1 MRQAKTAEDRTSD
14 LISTAQELLNTA
26 SGLNAEA
33 KRVLRSE
40 NLYSLQDM
48 RSLASALRTR
58 RLRIQAF
65 TEVHVEQIH
74 DLGFQGLLDHLYRQA
89 GSLGTL
95 LAVTQN
101 RIAEQ

>member
-40 NLYSLQDM
+40 NRYTVQDL
-48 RSLASALRTR
+48 RLLASALRTR

-74 DLGFQGLLDHLYRQA
+74 DIGYQGLLDHLYRQA
-89 GSLGTL
+89 GSLGTV
-95 LAVTQN
+95 LAIVHN
-101 RIAEQ
+101 RLAEL